1 MAHGFMGRIL
11 RVDLTRGEVQD
22 EALRLDWA
30 RKYVG
35 GAGLASRYYY
45 DETPAGAD
53 AYGPQNQLI
62 FMTGPLTGTA
72 SPSASRYSV
81 VARSPLTGLWGQANS
96 GGSFGPALKR
106 SGYDGV
112 IFEGIAPEPVYLAV
126 INGTAELRPADDL
139 WGRSVPE
146 TDDALQGIA
155 GQTVTV
161 AAIGP
166 AGENLVRFAAIINN
180 KHRAAGRCGLGA
192 VMGAKRL
199 KAIACAGGAPI
210 DLAEPKTFHQKA
222 RRQYDLLDESILKVG
237 FEAFGTNMV
246 SDMVNV
252 RGGYPTNNWQFGQ
265 FEEIEAVGAQ
275 GLTDAVLVEG
285 VKCFACP
292 VACGR
297 GTEIREG
304 KWKGRRGEGPEYESA
319 NTLGA
324 LCGVSDMNAITMANY
339 LCNDYGLDTIS
350 TGSTIAFAMECYQR
364 GILTVEQTGGLAL
377 TFGDGDL
384 VVELVEKIAW
394 REGIGD
400 LLAEGSRIA
409 AERLGHDSIQFA
421 MQVKGLE
428 LPAYDPRA
436 AKITGLG
443 YVTANRGGDHMT
455 GYVQG
460 PTFIDIPFLLVEDSS
475 IGNPFVADPEET
487 PVLVNLEN
495 ALTVMDAVG
504 GCKFMGILL
513 TAGDIAGL
521 IAAATGWD
529 FDEAEFRRCG
539 ERIYNL
545 NRACCVREGI
555 TAALDELPGRLIEE
569 PLPAGPA
576 AGMII
581 DRDTLAMMKDAY
593 YWVRGWDPDSGIP
606 NPEKLHE
613 LDLDFLQAEMGAWH
627 AIQ

>member
-11 RVDLTRGEVQD
+11 RVDLSRGQVQD
-22 EALRLDWA
+22 EVLRWDWA

-35 GAGLASRYYY
+35 GAGLASRYFY

-53 AYGPQNQLI
+53 AYGPQNRLI

-81 VARSPLTGLWGQANS
+81 VARSPLTGMWGHANS

-106 SGYDGV
+106 SGFDGI
-112 IFEGIAPEPVYLAV
+112 IFEGIAPEPVCLA
-126 INGTAELRPADDL
+126 IIDGTAELRPAGDL
-139 WGRSVPE
+139 WGRPVPE
-146 TDDALQGIA
+146 TDEALQGIA

-166 AGENLVRFAAIINN
+166 AGENRVRFAAIINN

-252 RGGYPTNNWQFGQ
+252 RGGYPTNNWQLGQ

-275 GLTDAVLVEG
+275 GLTDSVFVEG

-364 GILTVEQTGGLAL
+364 GILTEEQTGGVAL
-377 TFGDGDL
+377 TFGDSDL
-384 VVELVEKIAW
+384 VVDLVEKIAW

-409 AERLGHDSIQFA
+409 AERLGQGSIQFA

-443 YVTANRGGDHMT
+443 YVTANRGGDHIT

-460 PTFIDIPFLLVEDSS
+460 PTFIDVPFLLVEDSS

-487 PVLVNLEN
+487 PVLVDLEN

-513 TAGDIAGL
+513 TADDIAGL

-555 TAALDELPGRLIEE
+555 TAAQDHLPGRLLEE
-569 PLPAGPA
+569 PLPSGPA
-576 AGMII
+576 AGMVI
-581 DRDTLAMMKDAY
+581 DRDTLARMKEAY
-593 YWVRGWDPDSGIP
+593 YRVRGWDPESGIP
-606 NPEKLHE
+606 SPEKLHE
-613 LDLDFLQAEMGAWH
+613 LGLDFLQAEMGAWH
-627 AIQ
+627 GV